1 MMRTITVKGVGSVS
15 ARPDYITLSLG
26 IETQEKEYDDAMQKA
41 MERIDSLEAVSLKV
55 GFEKGD
61 LKTTSFNVSTAYE
74 SIKDRSGNYKREF
87 AGYNCSYRL
96 KLAFNFDS
104 KRLAEVLSA
113 IGDSRAKPEL
123 SIAFTVKDAAKVSEE
138 LLMSATKN
146 AREKAEILCRASG
159 VELGKLQSIDYN
171 WGELN
176 IVSRTS
182 YDMEDCIM
190 PMMAIRECAAP
201 EIEPDDIDLRDTATF
216 VWEIV

>member
-15 ARPDYITLSLG
+15 AKPDYITLSLG
-26 IETQEKEYDDAMQKA
+26 IETQEKEYDDSMQKA
-41 MERIDSLEAVSLKV
+41 TERINSLEAASQKV

-74 SIKDRSGNYKREF
+74 SVKDRSGNYKREF

-96 KLAFNFDS
+96 KLAFDFDS

-113 IGDSRAKPEL
+113 ISNSGAKPEL

-159 VELGKLQSIDYN
+159 AELGKLLSIDYN

-182 YDMEDCIM
+182 YEMEDCIM
-190 PMMAIRECAAP
+190 PMMTLKECAVP
-201 EIEPDDIDLRDTATF
+201 EIEPDDIDLHDTATF
-216 VWEIV
+216 VWEIA

>member
-41 MERIDSLEAVSLKV
+41 TKKINSLEAASQKV

-74 SIKDRSGNYKREF
+74 SVKDRSGNYKREF

-96 KLAFNFDS
+96 KLAFDFDS

-113 IGDSRAKPEL
+113 ISNSGAKPEL
-123 SIAFTVKDAAKVSEE
+123 SIAFTVKNAAKVSEE

-159 VELGKLQSIDYN
+159 AELGKLQSIDYN

-182 YDMEDCIM
+182 YEMEDCIM
-190 PMMAIRECAAP
+190 PMIALRECAAP
-201 EIEPDDIDLRDTATF
+201 EIEPDDIDLHDTATF
-216 VWEIV
+216 IWEIA

>member
-96 KLAFNFDS
+96 KLAFDFDS

-113 IGDSRAKPEL
+113 IGHSGAKPEL

-146 AREKAEILCRASG
+146 AREK
-159 VELGKLQSIDYN
+159 
-171 WGELN
+171 
-176 IVSRTS
+176 SRDS
-182 YDMEDCIM
+182 
-190 PMMAIRECAAP
+190 
-201 EIEPDDIDLRDTATF
+201 L
-216 VWEIV
+216 